1 MPWRDRR
8 SLDIAGDSQLSRIKT
23 EQAILNLFDR
33 DHLGNRLS
41 VFRDNEFCL
50 SGLHFIH
57 NCQTLRFELSRRDCF
72 QEWHLTMVIIP
83 WSNSFKVCGNY
94 AETRAETR
102 DKRRE
107 TDETTPMNRNNGA
120 QRGLFRLCHIV
131 PHRPYFRSLSTQQG
145 RDTAVRSPHCV
156 PNGLY
161 LSLFRL
167 IQKVLRR
174 SP

>member
-83 WSNSFKVCGNY
+83 WSHSSKVCGNY
-94 AETRAETR
+94 GRAPNSRT
-102 DKRRE
+102 
-107 TDETTPMNRNNGA
+107 A
-120 QRGLFRLCHIV
+120 
-131 PHRPYFRSLSTQQG
+131 RPWTSME
-145 RDTAVRSPHCV
+145 
-156 PNGLY
+156 
-161 LSLFRL
+161 
-167 IQKVLRR
+167 
-174 SP
+174 

>member
-94 AETRAETR
+94 AETR
-102 DKRRE
+102 DRRRGQ
-107 TDETTPMNRNNGA
+107 TKQPPMNRNNGA
-120 QRGLFRLCHIV
+120 KGVISSV
-131 PHRPYFRSLSTQQG
+131 PHRPTSSIFPEPFDAARAGYSGQ
-145 RDTAVRSPHCV
+145 V
-156 PNGLY
+156 PTLRPE
-161 LSLFRL
+161 RL
-167 IQKVLRR
+167 ISGPFSPDPKGTQKISMTV
-174 SP
+174 P

>member
-57 NCQTLRFELSRRDCF
+57 NCQTLGFELSCRDCF
-72 QEWHLTMVIIP
+72 QEYHLTMVIVP
-83 WSNSFKVCGNY
+83 WSHILKECGNY
-94 AETRAETR
+94 ELAPNSRTGAYPIVHLKTTGLHWIRLGPGAGKAECIR
-102 DKRRE
+102 
-107 TDETTPMNRNNGA
+107 
-120 QRGLFRLCHIV
+120 
-131 PHRPYFRSLSTQQG
+131 PHG
-145 RDTAVRSPHCV
+145 R
-156 PNGLY
+156 
-161 LSLFRL
+161 
-167 IQKVLRR
+167 
-174 SP
+174 